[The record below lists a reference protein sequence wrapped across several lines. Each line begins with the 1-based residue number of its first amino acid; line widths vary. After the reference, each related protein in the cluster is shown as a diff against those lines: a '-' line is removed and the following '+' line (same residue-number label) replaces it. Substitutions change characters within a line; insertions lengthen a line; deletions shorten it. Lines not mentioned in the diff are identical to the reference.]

1 MNMPRNMTPIMQITC
16 LGLSHH
22 TAPVAL
28 RERICRAL
36 PTPLLPDELPA
47 EFASISE
54 LAVLSTCNRI
64 ELYAAIEPEAGN
76 PRHLL
81 LALLRD
87 AYQVELNATE
97 QEQIYCY
104 SGSQVIEHLA
114 RVAAGLDSLVL
125 GEPQILGQV
134 SDVFMRGI
142 ETGAI
147 GAALTVL
154 FRGAIRAG
162 KRARNETRISS
173 NPATISSVAI
183 ALAEQIVGNL
193 QERRVLVVG
202 IGQMG
207 RLTVSALQKR
217 GVQNLALV
225 NRTVNTAASIAQSW
239 SGTVYSLDELPGAMQ
254 AADVVFSATA
264 SPHTLIDLEVA
275 HRAQLQQRQTPLV
288 LIDIAVPRDVDPAV
302 GELQGVQLFNM
313 DNLQNTL
320 DQALAAR
327 QKEVPLVE
335 EIIAQ
340 EVTAVEKEYRQ
351 FVVAPVITDLRQK
364 AEAIRQRELQ
374 RTLRHLGEDLD
385 PETLRHL
392 QHLSRSLVNKLL
404 HEPTIRLRQK
414 ATNGEAETYAAT
426 MRDLFNLNPETE
438 K

>member
-1 MNMPRNMTPIMQITC
+1 MQIVC

-36 PTPLLPDELPA
+36 PDPILPDELPA
-47 EFASISE
+47 EFRAITE

-64 ELYAAIEPEAGN
+64 EIYAAVESEASN
-76 PRHLL
+76 PRQLL

-87 AYQVELNATE
+87 VYQVELDGAE

-134 SDVFMRGI
+134 SDAFMQGV

-147 GAALTVL
+147 GSVLTVL

-173 NPATISSVAI
+173 NPATISSVSI

-193 QERRVLVVG
+193 QQCQVLVVG
-202 IGQMG
+202 VGQMG
-207 RLTVSALQKR
+207 RLTLSALQKR
-217 GVQNLALV
+217 GVENVALV
-225 NRTVNTAASIAQSW
+225 NRTVDTAASIAQTW
-239 SGTVYSLDELPGAMQ
+239 NGTVYSLDELPAAMQ

-264 SPHTLIDLEVA
+264 APHTLIDLEVA
-275 HRAQLQQRQTPLV
+275 RRAHLDQRRSPLV
-288 LIDIAVPRDVDPAV
+288 LLDIAVPRDVDPAV
-302 GELQGVQLFNM
+302 GELEGVQLFNM
-313 DNLQNTL
+313 DNLQDTL

-327 QKEVPLVE
+327 QLEVPLVE
-335 EIIAQ
+335 QIVTQ
-340 EVTAVEKEYRQ
+340 EVTAVEEEYRQ
-351 FVVAPVITDLRQK
+351 FAVVPLITDLRQK
-364 AEAIRQRELQ
+364 AEAIRQRELE
-374 RTLRHLGEDLD
+374 RTLRYLGEDLD
-385 PETLRHL
+385 PETLRHV

-414 ATNGEAETYAAT
+414 ATNGEAEVYAAT
-426 MRDLFNLNPETE
+426 VRDLFNLSPESD